1 MPELATAWVTLAV
14 NTRGMQT
21 DIRRAFGDVDAEGQG
36 RRAGQQFGNAAAR
49 NTNLTGIEQK
59 LAQAG
64 QRGVAA
70 LGSILRK
77 GAIGAGAAMA
87 GAIGTSLALGF
98 SRLSS
103 IDDAQAKLRGL
114 GHDAGTV
121 AKVMDNA
128 LASVRGT
135 AFGLGDAAGLA
146 GVIVASGI
154 KPGQELETV
163 LKRVADSAAISGSSL
178 SDMGSIWAKAAAKGK
193 LDGEIVAQL
202 LERQIPIYD
211 ILAEKMGVQSA
222 EIAKMVSKG
231 KVSFQDFSDAM
242 NDKLAGS
249 ALKTGETVRGAFD
262 NLKAAMGRLGAE
274 ALKPGFTQLP
284 AVLTAATTA
293 VDNLT
298 PSVKAFAQQMSSRA
312 MSDWIPRVREGWEAL
327 RDNDGVRS
335 GLREAWQTLRLL
347 AQAAGQVAPPLLQI
361 GSSIGQATASL
372 GISSWKLLVVA
383 LQGAAGALD
392 AMAVP
397 LQIVADLMENHQGAV
412 TAAAGAWLLFR
423 TVPAI
428 LGKISPATTAL
439 GVAVQTM
446 GQKFTGAVS
455 RVRDFGGAYRDSLT
469 WVRQA
474 SPNISTAAAHMKV
487 LGNNAKAA
495 ASGGL
500 SALKGAAGGVVN
512 ALGGPFSV
520 ALLAA
525 GAAIAVISAKN
536 QEAQQSFEAYQ
547 EAVKRTGD
555 AQASLNEALMNSS
568 GALDD
573 VVKSA
578 SVARIRALG
587 DEFEAAGKR
596 TGSFLD
602 MFRGNG
608 KSGMWNELQ
617 AWTGALK
624 GQLPVGATVNDQI
637 TFDATRA
644 AAAQSALDKL
654 NLTQEA
660 LAETVY
666 GSQAAFDSTAEKL
679 RAMGEGGAMA
689 ADKLKEARTEFE
701 NQKAA
706 ARQAAPG
713 LMDMA
718 EAMRV
723 LSDNTAS
730 AADKTR
736 ALTNALS
743 ALNPERTQGD
753 AIAAHD
759 QALSAIAEATKN
771 ATDQTQGY
779 GQALLNANGS
789 VDTATRNGQALRTAI
804 SGLVDV
810 SAQAVASG
818 QSLEEVNNKNSV
830 AIQSLASQYG
840 LSAAEIQAA
849 FDNLGGKDLT
859 LMATLAGADETIQSI
874 GMVARAFEGV
884 PDSKE
889 VTIKADQIAGS
900 EAAIESLGFK
910 VAEIDGMP
918 GTVRI
923 TADTDEA
930 LGKLGGILALLSGE
944 GGIPQDVPI
953 KVTDE
958 GGQAVYELLQSIGV
972 KVKEG
977 NDKSIK
983 VDAPLADDVKKKLA
997 DIGIE
1002 VKQNNDKTIQIKL
1015 TGVEAARNTI
1025 NSLTGGQP
1033 ANVPAPRRADGAIV
1047 PMANGG
1053 FRQITKPTSA
1063 DIYAGR
1069 GAGTIFAERETGGEA
1084 YIPMAPGKRNR
1095 STAILGEVARLF
1107 GYDLLPMEDGGITVE
1122 AVKRF
1127 ASQIAGRPYA
1137 WGAGNGDTFDTDCSG
1152 AQSTIANYVT
1162 GGTGRFST
1170 AGQSAALLARG
1181 FRQGDPPD
1189 GISAYWVGWV
1199 SDGPGGGHTAGTIVD
1214 PYGGNVNVEMGGR
1227 GGNGQYGG
1235 SAAGAAEFPNRAW
1248 VALASG
1254 DDPNGSGMFSA
1265 KSQRA
1270 ISQASAGVSSAKAGV
1285 TSAQASVDSAKS
1297 NVAKLKADGA
1307 SADKIANAE
1316 QRQLAAEQRLTAAQ
1330 ERLGIAEDKLTEA
1343 QQKAAR
1349 GEGTGDKSSGGGSGG
1364 EDLGQAIFGGILQSL
1379 GLDGS
1384 VFSNPLEW
1392 PNFKSAMALINWGGG
1407 LLKGAMGAGQQDDQ
1421 SFGSSGGS
1429 MDLGGLMGG
1438 LGIGNLLPSETIG
1451 PTTPNSRH
1459 GDAGGSEPGPGA
1471 PLVQYNGPVNM
1482 GVDPTQ
1488 HQQKQ
1493 AAHLNMAYRGNQ
1505 VRQ

>member
-178 SDMGSIWAKAAAKGK
+178 SDMGSIWAKAAAQGK

-202 LERQIPIYD
+202 LGRQIPIYD

-412 TAAAGAWLLFR
+412 TAAVLAYAAFR
-423 TVPAI
+423 GIPAI
-428 LGKISPATTAL
+428 LGRLTPAFAPVVSSVNSLKTAAQASRTH
-439 GVAVQTM
+439 AVQW
-446 GQKFTGAVS
+446 GQAWNQSMAWMRQANPQLSTTGAAF
-455 RVRDFGGAYRDSLT
+455 RVLGAN
-469 WVRQA
+469 A
-474 SPNISTAAAHMKV
+474 GAAAR
-487 LGNNAKAA
+487 
-495 ASGGL
+495 GGL
-500 SALKGAAGGVVN
+500 SAIRSAGAGVIG
-512 ALGGPFSV
+512 ALGGPLSA
-520 ALLAA
+520 ALMAA
-525 GAAIAVISAKN
+525 GAAFMFVSSQNQKAAQGLKAYEQGLKRVHQAQVNLDSELMRSGGAIDETVSQSMVDRVKAVG
-536 QEAQQSFEAYQ
+536 EEL
-547 EAVKRTGD
+547 D
-555 AQASLNEALMNSS
+555 
-568 GALDD
+568 GAGQ
-573 VVKSA
+573 KA
-578 SVARIRALG
+578 
-587 DEFEAAGKR
+587 
-596 TGSFLD
+596 GSFLD
-602 MFRGNG
+602 QFRDAQGSLLG
-608 KSGMWNELQ
+608 GFKSQIFDFGGTDETNNLKFKIDQQ
-617 AWTGALK
+617 AEAARNAKGVLDDLAKSEKDLTDAVYGGQGA
-624 GQLPVGATVNDQI
+624 
-637 TFDATRA
+637 FDALVNKLNESGEAGQDVANKLRDA
-644 AAAQSALDKL
+644 RQVFLNNQAAAQ
-654 NLTQEA
+654 
-660 LAETVY
+660 
-666 GSQAAFDSTAEKL
+666 
-679 RAMGEGGAMA
+679 
-689 ADKLKEARTEFE
+689 
-701 NQKAA
+701 
-706 ARQAAPG
+706 QAAPG

-759 QALSAIAEATKN
+759 QALSAIAEATQN

-818 QSLEEVNNKNSV
+818 QSLEEVNNKNMV
-830 AIQSLASQYG
+830 AIQSLATQYG
-840 LSAAEIQAA
+840 LSATEIQAA

-889 VTIKADQIAGS
+889 ITIKADSIAGS
-900 EAAIESLGFK
+900 EAAIEALGFK
-910 VAEIDGMP
+910 VEEIDGMP

-923 TADTDEA
+923 TADTDDA
-930 LGKLGGILALLSGE
+930 LSKLGGILAMLSGE

-953 KVTDE
+953 KVTDQ
-958 GGQAVYELLQSIGV
+958 GGQAVYDLLKSIGV
-972 KVKEG
+972 EVTAD

-983 VDAPLADDVKKKLA
+983 VAAPLADDVKKKLA
-997 DIGIE
+997 DIGVE

-1025 NSLTGGQP
+1025 NGLTGGQT

-1122 AVKRF
+1122 AIKRF

-1199 SDGPGGGHTAGTIVD
+1199 NGGPGGGHTAGTIVD

-1343 QQKAAR
+1343 QQKATR

-1392 PNFKSAMALINWGGG
+1392 PNFKSAMALANWGGG

-1421 SFGSSGGS
+1421 SFGSGGGS